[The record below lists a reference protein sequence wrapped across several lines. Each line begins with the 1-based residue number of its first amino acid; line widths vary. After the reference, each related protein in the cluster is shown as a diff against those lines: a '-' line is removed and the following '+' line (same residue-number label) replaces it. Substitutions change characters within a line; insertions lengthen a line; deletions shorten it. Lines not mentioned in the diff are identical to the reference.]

1 VSALG
6 RIARKTLDDDRDN
19 LVLMPPKGH
28 PQSAALHGYFGR
40 LLKTWDWRSAALSFT
55 LICAEAMLVSLVVGL
70 IESPGTISTGRTG
83 GIPPLAILVAMI
95 VAAAIPRLVE
105 AFQLWS
111 PDYEIAIGAGIV
123 LTLVG
128 LLYVGAFRQYTPW
141 NPEWFRQAVRA
152 YIFRPT
158 MAQSSVWLITIV
170 IVYTWARGRLRETP
184 SLDTTYTM
192 LRVGVLVVAV
202 TSILTVTAQET
213 NTPGRA
219 YVHLLVVGFFFFALS
234 AVTLARLQ
242 IEGLRAQGR
251 LGPQWIGPLVLPVAL
266 ILIVGLLAAAILSH
280 TFLQTVTAILHPL
293 FVVLNFILDLIIA
306 VISWIAYL
314 FYLVL
319 SSFVN
324 KITGGKVAELPRL
337 TTPPRQVA
345 DQANHK
351 VASLPDSIRFILLAI
366 VLVGIIWLL
375 TRFIFR
381 RPTRRQRGN
390 EERESVMDWN
400 EVGAGLKGMLANLAA
415 RLRRTGADPWA
426 DLRGDPRWQYTLRVR
441 TLYSRLLHRG
451 ARAGAPRLPSAA
463 PREHVPPLE
472 GVYPHAGAPLLTIT
486 DVYRA
491 ARYSDRPATADDATA
506 AETAFHTIINDQSS
520 KAGKSPASRGKPV

>member
-1 VSALG
+1 MN
-6 RIARKTLDDDRDN
+6 DERDN
-19 LVLMPPKGH
+19 SVLMPPEGH
-28 PQSAALHGYFGR
+28 PQSAVLPSYLGR
-40 LLKTWDWRSAALSFT
+40 LVKAWDWRSAALSFT
-55 LICAEAMLVSLVVGL
+55 LISAEAMLVSLVVGL
-70 IESPGTISTGRTG
+70 IETPGAVSTGGVG
-83 GIPPLAILVAMI
+83 GIPPLAILVMMI

-111 PDYEIAIGAGIV
+111 PDYEVAIGVGIV
-123 LTLVG
+123 LTLAA
-128 LLYVGAFRQYTPW
+128 LLYIGAFRQYAPW
-141 NPEWFRQAVRA
+141 NPEWLRQTAHA
-152 YIFRPT
+152 YVFRPST
-158 MAQSSVWLITIV
+158 AQSSVWLITIV
-170 IVYTWARGRLRETP
+170 IIYTWARGRLRETP

-213 NTPGRA
+213 NSPGRA
-219 YVHLLVVGFFFFALS
+219 YVRILVVGFFFFALS

-266 ILIVGLLAAAILSH
+266 ILIVGLLASAVLSH

-293 FVVLNFILDLIIA
+293 FVVLNFILNLIIA
-306 VISWIAYL
+306 IISWIAYI

-319 SSFVN
+319 SSLVN
-324 KITGGKVAELPRL
+324 KITGGRISNLPPP
-337 TTPPRQVA
+337 TAPPRQVA
-345 DQANHK
+345 DQVTHK
-351 VASLPDSIRFILLAI
+351 VAVLPDPIRFILLAI

-381 RPTRRQRGN
+381 RPTRRPRGN

-415 RLRRTGADPWA
+415 RLRRKGTDPWA
-426 DLRGDPRWQYTLRVR
+426 DLRGDPRWQYTLKIR

-451 ARAGAPRLPSAA
+451 ARAGAPRAASAT

-472 GVYPHAGAPLLTIT
+472 GIYPHAGASLLIIT
-486 DVYRA
+486 DAYRA
-491 ARYSDRPATADDATA
+491 ARYSDRPATADDAA
-506 AETAFHTIINDQSS
+506 VAEIAFHTIVNDQSN
-520 KAGKSPASRGKPV
+520 KAEQSPASRGQPV

>member
-1 VSALG
+1 MSDNRTPSTPSTQHAALSTQHLVLNGYLG
-6 RIARKTLDDDRDN
+6 R
-19 LVLMPPKGH
+19 LVK
-28 PQSAALHGYFGR
+28 A
-40 LLKTWDWRSAALSFT
+40 WDWRSAALSFT
-55 LICAEAMLVSLVVGL
+55 LICAEAMLVSLAVGL
-70 IESPGTISTGRTG
+70 IEAPGTVARAGAG
-83 GIPPLAILVAMI
+83 GIPPLAILVVMV

-111 PDYEIAIGAGIV
+111 PDYEVAIGGGII
-123 LTLVG
+123 LTLAG
-128 LLYVGAFRQYTPW
+128 LLYTGAFRQYTPW
-141 NPEWFRQAVRA
+141 NPEWFRQAVHA

-158 MAQSSVWLITIV
+158 TAQSSVWLITIV

-202 TSILTVTAQET
+202 TTILTVTAQEA
-213 NTPGRA
+213 NSSGRA
-219 YVHLLVVGFFFFALS
+219 NVRILVVTFFFFALS

-266 ILIVGLLAAAILSH
+266 ILIVGLLTAAVLSH

-293 FVVLNFILDLIIA
+293 FVVLNLILNVIIA
-306 VISWIAYL
+306 IISWIAYL

-319 SSFVN
+319 SSVVN
-324 KITGGKVAELPRL
+324 KITGGKVANLP
-337 TTPPRQVA
+337 TIAAPPRQVA
-345 DQANHK
+345 NQANHT
-351 VASLPDSIRFILLAI
+351 VATLPDSIRFMLLAI
-366 VLVGIIWLL
+366 VFVGIIWLL

-400 EVGAGLKGMLANLAA
+400 EVGAGLKGILANLAA
-415 RLRRTGADPWA
+415 RLRRKGTDPWA
-426 DLRGDPRWQYTLRVR
+426 DLRGDPRWQYTLKVR

-451 ARAGAPRLPSAA
+451 ARAGVPRIPSAA

-472 GVYPHAGAPLLTIT
+472 GVYPHASAPLLTIT
-486 DVYRA
+486 DLYRA
-491 ARYSDRPATADDATA
+491 ARYSDRPATVDDATA
-506 AETAFHTIINDQSS
+506 AETAFRTITNDHAS
-520 KAGKSPASRGKPV
+520 KTEKSPASHGTP

>member
-1 VSALG
+1 
-6 RIARKTLDDDRDN
+6 
-19 LVLMPPKGH
+19 M
-28 PQSAALHGYFGR
+28 
-40 LLKTWDWRSAALSFT
+40 KTWDWRTAALSFT
-55 LICAEAMLVSLVVGL
+55 LICAEAMLVSLVIGV
-70 IESPGTISTGRTG
+70 IETPGTVSTGGVG
-83 GIPPLAILVAMI
+83 GIPPLAILVVMI

-111 PDYEIAIGAGIV
+111 PDYEVAIGVGIV
-123 LTLVG
+123 VTLARPA
-128 LLYVGAFRQYTPW
+128 LYRRIP
-141 NPEWFRQAVRA
+141 AVRAVEPGRGCARRSHA

-158 MAQSSVWLITIV
+158 TAQASVWLITIV

-192 LRVGVLVVAV
+192 LRVGVIVVAV
-202 TSILTVTAQET
+202 TTILTVTAQEA
-213 NTPGRA
+213 NSPGRA
-219 YVHLLVVGFFFFALS
+219 YVRILVVGFFFFALS

-266 ILIVGLLAAAILSH
+266 ILIVGLLAAAVLSH
-280 TFLQTVTAILHPL
+280 TFLETVTAILHPL
-293 FVVLNFILDLIIA
+293 FVVLNFILELIIA
-306 VISWIAYL
+306 MISWIAYL

-319 SSFVN
+319 SSLVN
-324 KITGGKVAELPRL
+324 QITGGQVGNCRNP
-337 TTPPRQVA
+337 PPRPARSA

-351 VASLPDSIRFILLAI
+351 VGTLPDSIRFILLAL

-415 RLRRTGADPWA
+415 RLRRKGSDPWA
-426 DLRGDPRWQYTLRVR
+426 DLRGDPRWQHTLKIR

-451 ARAGAPRLPSAA
+451 GAGGRAA
-463 PREHVPPLE
+463 PPVR
-472 GVYPHAGAPLLTIT
+472 
-486 DVYRA
+486 RA
-491 ARYSDRPATADDATA
+491 ARACAAARRGVPARGRTAPDNHRCLSRRALQRPSRDR
-506 AETAFHTIINDQSS
+506 
-520 KAGKSPASRGKPV
+520 R